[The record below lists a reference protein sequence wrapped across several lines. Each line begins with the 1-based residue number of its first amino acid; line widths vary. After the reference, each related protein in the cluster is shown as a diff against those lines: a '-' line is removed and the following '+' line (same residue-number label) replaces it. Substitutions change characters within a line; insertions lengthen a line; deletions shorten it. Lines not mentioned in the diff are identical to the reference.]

1 VAGGVHEIP
10 MISLFIASGLGLG
23 LFTVAT
29 SLEGRPLRL
38 GVGTVL
44 PFVLFLIPLVQSLP
58 LPFALRGVLD
68 PNGNALLRESE
79 FVSSGFWPL
88 SLDPSVTRAYVGK
101 GAAALA
107 IYLVAFHLASGK
119 RLKYFFPILVAA
131 AGLAAVAIGLGHKIL
146 SVPAVYGLFKT
157 NGRSLLTGPFVN
169 ANHTAE
175 LLELATFVCLACSFR
190 RNNALNRIGWLT
202 GALLCGAGTILTLS
216 RGSVI
221 GLVAGTVAF
230 VVLYFLSKES
240 GPGSSRRATWA
251 WGVLGGLV
259 LVGTGA
265 VLGAGAMIDRF
276 RATPLSQDLRFQ
288 LWRDT
293 LRVLAS
299 HPAGIGRGAFEH
311 VYPVYKTPSGSLPF
325 TFVFVENQPLQYLV
339 DSGWLFFAVLGASVA
354 LLVRQVVREGRRDK
368 VEAALL
374 AGLIAVA
381 AHNTIDFGLEMLGVM
396 LPFMAILG
404 TVMGRS
410 RNPEATTGR
419 WTSRAL
425 AAATCAG
432 LAFGVL
438 AVGHAS
444 ADDFDQLVQRA
455 RTGEERRALLRRAQ
469 ATHPTDYF
477 YALSYA
483 RTEPLRQPDG
493 TKSPRLH
500 ALNRALQLC
509 PNCNIVHEEVAR
521 SLWQL
526 GSHGQAL
533 SEWRTAIKLWPQR
546 FHEIVR
552 ELYRMG
558 ATPRELA
565 AVAAADAAQMVEVA
579 GFLAGTSGVK
589 EAMEVLEQA
598 EAMGA
603 PRVEALLTRARLQ
616 LQAHQISDA
625 QGTLAQVHAEGVRDA
640 RVTLLDARVIELTK
654 GAEGADEIL
663 AILDLAAARDPLDLE
678 VQRLRIDIVSRYHKW
693 KAADRA
699 IDGLKLALY
708 HAVGSAV
715 EANLAAARIR
725 GQLSQWT
732 AAFSEYRVVLGQRPN
747 DVALWL
753 EFGQVA
759 EKAGRDVT
767 AREAYTQAARLV
779 PSSPNVLDALKRLDA
794 RRDELRASAL
804 RRSALGQ

>member
-1 VAGGVHEIP
+1 

-29 SLEGRPLRL
+29 SMEGRPLRL

-44 PFVLFLIPLVQSLP
+44 PFVLLAIPLVQSLP
-58 LPFALRGVLD
+58 LPMALRGLLD
-68 PNGNALLRESE
+68 ANGTALLRESE
-79 FVSSGFWPL
+79 FASTSSWPL

-101 GAAALA
+101 AAAALA
-107 IYLVAFHLASGK
+107 TFLVAFHLASGK
-119 RLKYFFPILVAA
+119 RMKFFFPILVAA
-131 AGLAAVAIGLGHKIL
+131 AGLTAVTIGLGHKIL
-146 SVPAVYGLFKT
+146 SVPAVYGLFRT

-202 GALLCGAGTILTLS
+202 GTLLCGAGTILTLS

-221 GLVAGTVAF
+221 GILAGTVSFA
-230 VVLYFLSKES
+230 VLYFLSRES
-240 GPGSSRRATWA
+240 GPSSSRRVTLA
-251 WGVLGGLV
+251 WGVLGSAV
-259 LVGTGA
+259 VIGTGA
-265 VLGAGAMIDRF
+265 ILGAGAMIDRF
-276 RATPLSQDLRFQ
+276 RATPLAQDLRFQ

-293 LRVLAS
+293 LRVLAA

-311 VYPVYKTPSGSLPF
+311 VYPVYKTPSASLPF
-325 TFVFVENQPLQYLV
+325 TFAFVENQPLQLLV
-339 DSGWLFFAVLGASVA
+339 DSGWLMFAVIVASLA
-354 LLVRQVVREGRRDK
+354 LVVRQVVREGRRDR

-374 AGLIAVA
+374 AGLLAVT

-404 TVMGRS
+404 TVLGRA
-410 RNPEATTGR
+410 RTATAHTGP
-419 WTSRAL
+419 WTSRVL
-425 AAATCAG
+425 AAVTCAS
-432 LAFGVL
+432 LVFGVF
-438 AVGHAS
+438 AVRHPS
-444 ADDFDQLVQRA
+444 AADFDQLVQRA
-455 RTGEERRALLRRAQ
+455 RTAEERRSVLRRAQ
-469 ATHPTDYF
+469 AAHPTDYF
-477 YALSYA
+477 YALTYA
-483 RTEPLRQPDG
+483 RTEPLRPPAG
-493 TKSPRLH
+493 GKSPRMH
-500 ALNRALQLC
+500 SLNRALQLC
-509 PNCNIVHEEVAR
+509 PNCNLVHEEVAR

-533 SEWRTAIKLWPQR
+533 SEWRTAIRLWPQR
-546 FHEIVR
+546 FQEVVK
-552 ELYRMG
+552 ELHRLG

-565 AVAAADAAQMVEVA
+565 AVAAADASQMVEVA
-579 GFLAGTSGVK
+579 GFLAATSGVK

-603 PRVEALLTRARLQ
+603 PRVESLLTRARLQ
-616 LQAHQISDA
+616 LQAREVADA
-625 QGTLAQVHAEGVRDA
+625 QGTLAQIHAEGVRDA
-640 RVTLLDARVIELTK
+640 RVTLLDARVIEMTK

-663 AILDLAAARDPLDLE
+663 SILDLAAARDPLDLE
-678 VQRLRIDIVSRYHKW
+678 IQRMRIDVVSRYHKW

-725 GQLSQWT
+725 SQLSQWT

-753 EFGQVA
+753 EFGQAA

-779 PSSPNVLDALKRLDA
+779 PSSPNILDALRRLDA
-794 RRDELRASAL
+794 RRDDLRASAL
-804 RRSALGQ
+804 KRSALGR